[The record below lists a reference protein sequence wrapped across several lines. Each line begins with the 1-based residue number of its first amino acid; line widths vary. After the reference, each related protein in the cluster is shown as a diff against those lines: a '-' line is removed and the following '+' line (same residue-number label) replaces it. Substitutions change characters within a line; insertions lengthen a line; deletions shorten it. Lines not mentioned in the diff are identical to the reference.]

1 MREREETI
9 RNNRNGE
16 EDKRKGISRKH
27 NENNQKKRQDKET
40 KRQRFKNNE

>member
-1 MREREETI
+1 MEKKIKI

-40 KRQRFKNNE
+40 NI